1 MKLEKLSKRIILIV
15 ASIGVLLTLSV
26 VAFAFP
32 YSAKCPKDGE
42 EASRTNESEEYV
54 HSDKC
59 PENPPNTGTNN
70 ALRAAYS
77 HQHVEGPFLET
88 HKFYLIE
95 CSK

>member
-1 MKLEKLSKRIILIV
+1 MKLEIQSKRVIFV
-15 ASIGVLLTLSV
+15 VVGIGVLLTLSV
-26 VAFAFP
+26 AAFAFP
-32 YSAKCPKDGE
+32 YTAKCPKDGE

-95 CSK
+95 CLK